1 MSFWQ
6 LVIISCEYP
15 FYTHFVLILEIF
27 PTDII
32 GINSIEKSYFI
43 WKRDLKRS
51 NELFWLSRGWMAISK
66 QQNILKLKIIE
77 KIIHVLDWNS
87 LPQFWLDHG
96 VFTGKLCSLAN
107 SGSSGDPAP
116 HLRSYLWLL
125 HTRITHLSLTGE
137 CLTHL
142 IWNSA
147 TCWRWRD
154 TVRLM
159 VRDWAKILWKFLGKN
174 GRIHHSTHGNCL
186 REGWIIFKLAFQCA
200 RCVPSNLVWI
210 VFCLANQDHKY

>member
-66 QQNILKLKIIE
+66 QQNLEIEDYWENHSCFRLKQPSAALAWSWCIYWETLFIGKLWQFWWSRSPSSLLFMATSYQNHPSFSHRWVFDPHNLKLSNLLKI
-77 KIIHVLDWNS
+77 LT
-87 LPQFWLDHG
+87 FG
-96 VFTGKLCSLAN
+96 VF
-107 SGSSGDPAP
+107 
-116 HLRSYLWLL
+116 
-125 HTRITHLSLTGE
+125 
-137 CLTHL
+137 
-142 IWNSA
+142 
-147 TCWRWRD
+147 
-154 TVRLM
+154 
-159 VRDWAKILWKFLGKN
+159 
-174 GRIHHSTHGNCL
+174 
-186 REGWIIFKLAFQCA
+186 
-200 RCVPSNLVWI
+200 
-210 VFCLANQDHKY
+210 

>member
-66 QQNILKLKIIE
+66 QQKILKLKIIE

-87 LPQFWLDHG
+87 LPQLWLDHG

-137 CLTHL
+137 CLIHIT
-142 IWNSA
+142 WNSELVEDGGIQSDWWWESEQRFYESFLERMEGFI
-147 TCWRWRD
+147 TQHME
-154 TVRLM
+154 TVWEKVGLY
-159 VRDWAKILWKFLGKN
+159 LN
-174 GRIHHSTHGNCL
+174 
-186 REGWIIFKLAFQCA
+186 
-200 RCVPSNLVWI
+200 
-210 VFCLANQDHKY
+210 